1 MSYKQSAIDQLTIKI
16 TRTSLIN
23 YTNEIYKDIDPLLV
37 FMGNHQNNYSNPH
50 NVTKAQVG
58 LSNVDNTSD
67 LNKPISTATQDAL
80 DELES
85 VITGGVDISSKA
97 DVTGE
102 TFTGN
107 LSISTGDAEPSLTLE
122 SNVGV
127 SRALYGRTGANARW
141 RVYLGSADAESGANV
156 GSDFSISRFDDS
168 GAFVDTPFIITRSN
182 GIVTARNLNA
192 DNTRIVG
199 VADPVSPTDA
209 ANRQWVLA
217 NGGGGSVPDGGTT
230 GQALVKTSSTDGA
243 VAWVTVG
250 TLAIGTAQ
258 PTGGELLWL
267 DTDES
272 ITNSTVFVGPDTP
285 ATINQLWVDTDAN

>member
-1 MSYKQSAIDQLTIKI
+1 MSYKQSAVDQLTIKI

-80 DELES
+80 DELELL
-85 VITGGVDISSKA
+85 VTGGIDLSSKA

-107 LSISTGDAEPSLTLE
+107 IGISTGDAEPALILQ
-122 SNVGV
+122 SNIGT
-127 SRALYGRTGANARW
+127 AKAIYGRSGTAYRW
-141 RVYLGSADAESGANV
+141 RVYLGSADAETGANV
-156 GSDFSISRFDDS
+156 GSDFTISRYDDA
-168 GAFVDTPFIITRSN
+168 GTFVDTPFRITRSN
-182 GIVTARNLNA
+182 GIITARNLNA
-192 DNTRIVG
+192 DNTRILG
-199 VADPVSPTDA
+199 VADPVNPTDA

-217 NGGGGSVPDGGTT
+217 NGGGGSVPNGGTT
-230 GQALVKTSSTDGA
+230 GQALVKNSATNGD
-243 VAWVTVG
+243 VEWMTVG
-250 TLAIGTAQ
+250 TLAISDSA
-258 PTGGELLWL
+258 PVNGELLWI

-272 ITNSTVFVGPDTP
+272 GLISDIFIGPDTP
-285 ATINQLWVDTDAN
+285 PTIEQLWIDTDAN